1 MNNNVIKRLG
11 TSALA
16 CIVAASTI
24 LTATP
29 VFAYEITEN
38 KDEETGEILN
48 YTVTFDEN
56 DEAEKNQPYE
66 SLGDQVGGEEYIRSN
81 SAINFHEKVDFV
93 EGDSGIL
100 VGYYTNDG
108 SKNSIVVKNQYIADG
123 GEYRINSGYNVQATY
138 YLPKLDTGYIYSY
151 DYDPVAKTV
160 TFKKVTVPKEE
171 TTSCEESTTSCEES
185 EPEVET
191 SSESTYQP
199 SAAEVAQVT
208 RELEG
213 VVGTEAYTK
222 QQRNVQETVSAVVNA
237 LATIPDTQRAEI
249 EKVGM
254 AFDVG
259 GCTSLNGLTVAALL
273 GNPNKISLIA
283 NSKES
288 AVFKAK
294 TPMPYNILYTWKGM
308 KISIVVPKGA
318 VLYDCMDESGNLLFY
333 KLAAKYGY
341 KATLL

>member
-24 LTATP
+24 LTAAP
-29 VFAYEITEN
+29 VFAYEITQN
-38 KDEETGEILN
+38 KDEETGEILS
-48 YTVTFDEN
+48 YTVTFDKS
-56 DEAEKNQPYE
+56 DEAEMNQPYE
-66 SLGDQVGGEEYIRSN
+66 SDGGKETIHNNTAYSM
-81 SAINFHEKVDFV
+81 HEKVDFV

-100 VGYYTNDG
+100 VGTYSEG
-108 SKNSIVVKNQYIADG
+108 EGNSIVVKNKYIADG
-123 GEYRINSGYNVQATY
+123 GKYQYASSGDTVCGTY

-171 TTSCEESTTSCEES
+171 TTSCEES

-191 SSESTYQP
+191 SSEPTYQPSEPTYQP

-213 VVGTEAYTK
+213 VVGTEAYSK
-222 QQRNVQETVSAVVNA
+222 QQRNVQETVSAVVKA

-259 GCTSLNGLTVAALL
+259 GCTSLNGLTVVALL
-273 GNPNKISLIA
+273 GNPNKIEIIG